1 VSDGDAGTRRGALAI
16 AAAKAW
22 FLVAGLAQN
31 VVTPI
36 AIGQEGFGTFK
47 RALAFVNVLNNVVV
61 VASIQGVSRAVAG
74 VPPEARGA
82 TLMRALRL
90 HVAIGACFCG
100 LLLALVPLVVAHQHA
115 PQIAAPLRWLAVILV
130 AYGVYAPLVGA
141 LNGVGAFG
149 RQAALDATYSTL
161 RTLLIAGV
169 GAWFVH
175 AQISGGG
182 PVGASLGF
190 VATAIVILPAAWLA
204 VPRGTGAPAKLEVG
218 PYLTFL
224 LGLAVM
230 QFFQSAILQIDIVLF
245 GRMATMRALAA
256 GLDDATARATADRL
270 SGLYAQ
276 AQAFGLVPYQIL
288 LAAAYVLFPA
298 IAAARA
304 RQDDAAIRDR
314 VARGGRT
321 TLVAT
326 GAVVAAIAGTPIGLL
341 RFAFGH
347 GDAIDVASA
356 APVLRHLAL
365 GHGATAIAMVG
376 VTLFAAAGRARRAAG
391 LSAVVFVLATIGAA
405 VAGGL
410 ASNADAHLGAMLS
423 LGLAI
428 GLAIGATI
436 VALSVRRAY
445 TTFLPLASLARVAFA
460 LVVALV
466 IGPLLPTP
474 SMRAACAVLPLVP
487 LLLYAIVVTALGEPV
502 LQWIRGAR
510 GSSP

>member
-1 VSDGDAGTRRGALAI
+1 VSAGGGERRGALAI
-16 AAAKAW
+16 GAAKAW

-74 VPPEARGA
+74 VAPEARGA
-82 TLMRALRL
+82 TLMRALRI
-90 HVAIGACFCG
+90 HVAIGACLCG

-115 PQIAAPLRWLAVILV
+115 PQIAAPLRCLALVLV

-161 RTLLIAGV
+161 RTLLIAVV

-175 AQISGGG
+175 AQLSGGG

-204 VPRGTGAPAKLEVG
+204 VPRAGGAPARLEVR
-218 PYLTFL
+218 PYVAFL
-224 LGLAVM
+224 SGLAVM

-245 GRMATMRALAA
+245 GRMATMRALVASM
-256 GLDDATARATADRL
+256 DDATARATADRL

-304 RQDDAAIRDR
+304 RQDEAAVRDR
-314 VARGGRT
+314 VARGGRI

-326 GAVVAAIAGTPIGLL
+326 GAVVAAVAGTPLAVL
-341 RFAFGH
+341 RFAFGR
-347 GDAIDVASA
+347 GGPDAIAIDGA
-356 APVLRHLAL
+356 APILRHLAL

-376 VTLFAAAGRARRAAG
+376 VTLFAAAGRARRAAV
-391 LSAVVFVLATIGAA
+391 LSAIVFALATLGAA
-405 VAGGL
+405 TIGGL
-410 ASNADAHLGAMLS
+410 ASNADVHLGALVS

-428 GLAIGATI
+428 GLAIGAAI
-436 VALSVRRAY
+436 VALAVRHAY
-445 TTFLPLASLARVAFA
+445 ATFLPLATLLRVAFA
-460 LVVALV
+460 LTVALV
-466 IGPLLPTP
+466 VGPLVPLP
-474 SMRAACAVLPLVP
+474 SMRALCALPPLVP
-487 LLLYAIVVTALGEPV
+487 LAIYVIVASVLGEP
-502 LQWIRGAR
+502 IRAWVTRAR
-510 GSSP
+510 G